1 MKKKIQLF
9 ALMIGALLMMSC
21 HQEQADYYTIAR
33 LTLNVPDS
41 INVNQIQG
49 TMTLQSLNTTLSQ
62 STSNMQGYSLELNVL
77 RGAYKVD
84 VVGMIQFTNSNGEMF
99 TRHYRAHSDY
109 TPFADT
115 TLSTAELPII
125 LLDE

>member
-1 MKKKIQLF
+1 MKKKIQLYVL
-9 ALMIGALLMMSC
+9 ALGTILMMSC
-21 HQEQADYYTIAR
+21 HLELTDYYTIAR
-33 LTLNVPDS
+33 LTLDVPDS

-84 VVGMIQFTNSNGEMF
+84 VVGMIQYTNSNGEML

-115 TLSTAELPII
+115 SLSTAELPII

>member
-1 MKKKIQLF
+1 MKKKIQLYVL
-9 ALMIGALLMMSC
+9 ALWTILMMSC
-21 HQEQADYYTIAR
+21 HQEQTDYYTIAR
-33 LTLNVPDS
+33 LTLDVPDS

-84 VVGMIQFTNSNGEMF
+84 VVGMIQYTNSNGEML

-115 TLSTAELPII
+115 SLSTAKLPII

>member
-1 MKKKIQLF
+1 MKKKIQLYVL
-9 ALMIGALLMMSC
+9 ALWTILMMSC
-21 HQEQADYYTIAR
+21 HQEQTDYYTIAR
-33 LTLNVPDS
+33 LTLDVPDS

-84 VVGMIQFTNSNGEMF
+84 VVGMIQYTNSNGEML
-99 TRHYRAHSDY
+99 TRHYRSHSDY

-115 TLSTAELPII
+115 SLSTAELPII

>member
-1 MKKKIQLF
+1 MKKKIQLYVL
-9 ALMIGALLMMSC
+9 ALWTILMMSC
-21 HQEQADYYTIAR
+21 HQEQTDYYTIAR
-33 LTLNVPDS
+33 LTLDVPDS

-84 VVGMIQFTNSNGEMF
+84 VVGMIQYTNSNGEML

-115 TLSTAELPII
+115 SLSTAELPII